1 MNRIKIYF
9 GKNFV
14 IYQMYSIL
22 LTNNKLRNDLQKYL
36 LNNKIFCKVYFDPIH
51 LTDFYKEKIKSNSSL
66 PMTENISERILTL
79 PMYPN
84 MTQEEKEYL
93 VNSIDS
99 FFEIK

>member
-1 MNRIKIYF
+1 MVLIIEIM
-9 GKNFV
+9 G
-14 IYQMYSIL
+14 L
-22 LTNNKLRNDLQKYL
+22 
-36 LNNKIFCKVYFDPIH
+36 
-51 LTDFYKEKIKSNSSL
+51 KEKIKSNSSL